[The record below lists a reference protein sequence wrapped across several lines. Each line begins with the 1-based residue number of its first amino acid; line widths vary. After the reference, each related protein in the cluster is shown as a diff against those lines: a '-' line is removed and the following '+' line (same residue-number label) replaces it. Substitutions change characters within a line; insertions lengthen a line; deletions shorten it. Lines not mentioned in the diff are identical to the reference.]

1 MDTTRLRELAT
12 TDGPFTSVYFDD
24 THNTESAAKELELT
38 WRELR
43 DRLAEQNAP
52 EQALDAL
59 EDAILDGEPPTGE
72 RCGRGLVATP
82 DGVVLDRRLT
92 EPPARS
98 VTRVSERPYLVPLI
112 EHGER
117 PPPHVVAVVDRVGAD
132 VTAVDADGEV
142 IDSRTVEGTD
152 HYIHKIPGGGWS
164 ERNIDRHAD
173 ELARQNIELAAE
185 HTTDV
190 ARRLGAPLVVVA
202 GEPQAR
208 KTLLEALPQPV
219 RGHATEVQP
228 GGRHKGAGNRELEE
242 RIDELLADVTRA
254 RKDEAVERFSQAV
267 AMPTGLGVAGL
278 ESVTAA
284 FRDHNVE
291 TLLIGVPGDV
301 EVFTGPEP
309 TMVAVQKEAL
319 QAQGIDEIGRA
330 RADEAL
336 VLAAITLN
344 AEVIHVGD
352 RIDLTEGFGAILR
365 HD

>member
-12 TDGPFTSVYFDD
+12 TDGPFASVYFDD

-142 IDSRTVEGTD
+142 IDSRTEGTD
-152 HYIHKIPGGGWS
+152 HYIHRSPGWW
-164 ERNIDRHAD
+164 ERNIDWHAD
-173 ELARQNIELAAE
+173 ELARQNIELAVE

-190 ARRLGAPLVVVA
+190 ARRLGPLVVVVVN
-202 GEPQAR
+202 P
-208 KTLLEALPQPV
+208 KPV
-219 RGHATEVQP
+219 RP
-228 GGRHKGAGNRELEE
+228 C
-242 RIDELLADVTRA
+242 
-254 RKDEAVERFSQAV
+254 
-267 AMPTGLGVAGL
+267 
-278 ESVTAA
+278 
-284 FRDHNVE
+284 
-291 TLLIGVPGDV
+291 
-301 EVFTGPEP
+301 
-309 TMVAVQKEAL
+309 
-319 QAQGIDEIGRA
+319 
-330 RADEAL
+330 
-336 VLAAITLN
+336 
-344 AEVIHVGD
+344 
-352 RIDLTEGFGAILR
+352 
-365 HD
+365 